1 MKRQALQW
9 VGIDAAMLAHFGEA
23 LRPPIAVLA
32 SEENRS
38 LQDAVTR
45 RRQLVEMLSA
55 EKN

>member
-23 LRPPIAVLA
+23 MRPPITVLA